1 MRILGIDPGIATTGY
16 GIIEGSG
23 NRLTLIE
30 YGTILTKPDLV
41 LPKRLNLLF
50 SDLALIMTAF
60 KPEAIAVEELFL
72 NTNAKT
78 ALIVGHAR
86 GVILLAGERYG
97 CSIFGYTPPQVKM
110 AVTGY
115 GHAKKDQ
122 IQAMVKTLLNLDK
135 IPKPDDAADA
145 LAIAICHS
153 HSHRIKSLS

>member
-50 SDLALIMTAF
+50 SDLALIMTEF
-60 KPEAIAVEELFL
+60 KPEAIAVEELFF

-115 GHAKKDQ
+115 GHAK
-122 IQAMVKTLLNLDK
+122 NLDK